1 MDTEAGDV
9 SASFE
14 PVHLNHP
21 MPQPIAEPAYSH
33 GAWIAACAGV
43 LILALCL
50 TTTTALVAVQQIQLR
65 EMGAKLDYIAKR
77 IPDIPS
83 LMSNLHGDIEGVQ
96 ELVSSGTMQTL
107 LAAEMQGAR
116 VEQVVEAFTR
126 LITILQEMFAK
137 TSRRHGA

>member
-1 MDTEAGDV
+1 MDTEAGDA

-21 MPQPIAEPAYSH
+21 RNHPPAEPACSRR
-33 GAWIAACAGV
+33 AWFAACAGV
-43 LILALCL
+43 LLLALCL
-50 TTTTALVAVQQIQLR
+50 TTTTVLVAVQHIQLR
-65 EMGAKLDYIAKR
+65 AMDAKLDYMAKR

-96 ELVSSGTMQTL
+96 ELVSAGTTQTL

-116 VEQVVEAFTR
+116 VEQIVEAFTK
-126 LITILQEMFAK
+126 LVAILQEYFA
-137 TSRRHGA
+137 GV